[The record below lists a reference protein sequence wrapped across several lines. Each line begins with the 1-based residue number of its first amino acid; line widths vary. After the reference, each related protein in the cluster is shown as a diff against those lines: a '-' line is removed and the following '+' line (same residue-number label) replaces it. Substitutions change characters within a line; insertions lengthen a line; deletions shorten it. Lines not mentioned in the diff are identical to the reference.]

1 MQLGSNQQTL
11 LFKWMTCEQNFELLL
26 TPEADV
32 IIAAVLFLV
41 FTQISAPHIVLY
53 PAGSSGT
60 LRMRA
65 CKTQAPPIVAPE
77 SGIHGI

>member
-1 MQLGSNQQTL
+1 MDTNQQTL
-11 LFKWMTCEQNFELLL
+11 SFKWLRCEQNVELLL

-32 IIAAVLFLV
+32 NIAAVLFLV

-65 CKTQAPPIVAPE
+65 CNMQAPPIVAPE
-77 SGIHGI
+77 SVIHGI